1 MIYNTLDV
9 HTVAVDGK
17 TGKLVWDTKLGD
29 VNIGETMTMAP
40 VVVKNRVIVGV
51 SVGEMGVWGW
61 AAGLDLATG
70 KLVWRARNTG
80 PDKDA
85 LIGPDFK
92 PLYSFMQGKDL
103 RSPLRR
109 PGGCRP

>member
-1 MIYNTLDV
+1 VIYNTLDV

-51 SVGEMGVWGW
+51 SGGEMGVWAGPPGW
-61 AAGLDLATG
+61 IWRRENWYGARVTLAPT
-70 KLVWRARNTG
+70 RTR
-80 PDKDA
+80 
-85 LIGPDFK
+85 
-92 PLYSFMQGKDL
+92 
-103 RSPLRR
+103 
-109 PGGCRP
+109 